1 MSRYIDADA
10 HVARMREL
18 YCKDCS
24 RRKGM
29 KNGKM
34 KFIYP
39 IGGVPC
45 RACEFGDALDAIDDA
60 PTVDAVPVV
69 RCRECKH
76 NIGEKVWLDGDIT
89 IDCANGI
96 GYPPPDWFCADGER
110 RTNEQQT

>member
-1 MSRYIDADA
+1 MNRYIDADA

-60 PTVDAVPVV
+60 PTVDAVQVV
-69 RCRECKH
+69 RCGDCKYRRES
-76 NIGEKVWLDGDIT
+76 VDGLFKS
-89 IDCANGI
+89 
-96 GYPPPDWFCADGER
+96 GYFCERCHFTSGMENCDDFFCADGER
-110 RTNEQQT
+110 RTL